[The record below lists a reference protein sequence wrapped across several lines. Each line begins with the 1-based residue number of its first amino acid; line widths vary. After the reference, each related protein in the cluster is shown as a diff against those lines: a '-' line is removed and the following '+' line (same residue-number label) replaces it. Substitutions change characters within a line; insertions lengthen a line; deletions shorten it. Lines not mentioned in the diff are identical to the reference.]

1 MDESTTHEPI
11 TDEGTRV
18 ASAEQD
24 ALPQG
29 ASNGGPAT
37 EEAVREAL
45 KHVVDP
51 ELGVNIVDL
60 GLVYRVEISE
70 EGAISIEYT
79 LTTMGCP
86 IGPLIEHQ
94 IQSFLENVPGVDA
107 GDDVRGGQG
116 RPRVLLARC
125 AGASSRHRA
134 IPIDTRHDRL
144 FDLHLQFPSRGVG
157 FVVRTRCAGLV
168 AAMIPARLCGCI
180 EPGRLTGAREVPR

>member
-1 MDESTTHEPI
+1 MTADEQHAP
-11 TDEGTRV
+11 
-18 ASAEQD
+18 A
-24 ALPQG
+24 PG

-60 GLVYRVEISE
+60 GLVYDVEISE

-94 IQSFLENVPGVDA
+94 MQSFLENVPGVTSVEA
-107 GDDVRGGQG
+107 EMVL
-116 RPRVLLARC
+116 RPPWTPEMMSEEAK
-125 AGASSRHRA
+125 
-134 IPIDTRHDRL
+134 
-144 FDLHLQFPSRGVG
+144 
-157 FVVRTRCAGLV
+157 
-168 AAMIPARLCGCI
+168 AALGYF
-180 EPGRLTGAREVPR
+180 